1 MRASQRNRRENRDK
15 QRTKEGHMHRYTERQ
30 DRGTEKMKA
39 EEIEY
44 DTVQDIRGNAI
55 KKGKSIF
62 K

>member
-1 MRASQRNRRENRDK
+1 
-15 QRTKEGHMHRYTERQ
+15 MHRYMERQ